1 MFEPSI
7 SSTFE
12 ASAETAPLSGI
23 TFGQATHPGRIRDE
37 NEDHHGA
44 APELGFFV
52 VADGVGGAPGGK
64 VASRLATAAMLYSLR
79 AGSPGDDVPDTPPRE
94 PHGSPSLHG
103 PRLIA
108 AALSAH
114 RMIRDYAVQNGCI
127 GAATTMAALWAAGD
141 HVHVANT
148 GDSRVYRLCGS
159 RLEQLTKDHS
169 MVQEHI
175 DRHGSLG
182 ERWVRALDHVVTQVL
197 GGRNAR
203 TPSVHL
209 ETRPLQHKE
218 VFLLCTDG
226 LTKMVSESE
235 IALILAASR
244 SPQLAADALIQL
256 ANDAGGFDNVTC
268 VVVHVE
274 PRAGATSARSS

>member
-12 ASAETAPLSGI
+12 ASAETAPPSGV
-23 TFGQATHPGRIRDE
+23 TFGQATHPGRLRAE

-64 VASRLATAAMLYSLR
+64 VAARLATAAMLYSLR
-79 AGSPGDDVPDTPPRE
+79 AGSPGDDLPDTPSRE
-94 PHGSPSLHG
+94 PRGSPSIHA

-114 RMIRDYAVQNGCI
+114 RMIRDFAVQNSCV
-127 GAATTMAALWAAGD
+127 GAATTMASLWVAGE

-148 GDSRVYRLCGS
+148 GDSRVYRLCGD
-159 RLEQLTKDHS
+159 RLEQLTKDHTL
-169 MVQEHI
+169 VQEHI
-175 DRHGSLG
+175 ERHGALG

-197 GGRNAR
+197 GGRSPR

-209 ETRPLQHKE
+209 ASRPIQQRE

-226 LTKMVSESE
+226 LTKMVAESE
-235 IALILAASR
+235 IALILAAAS
-244 SPQLAADALIQL
+244 SPQRAADALIEL
-256 ANDAGGFDNVTC
+256 ANDAGGLDNITC
-268 VVVHVE
+268 IVVHVD
-274 PRAGATSARSS
+274 PPADDVAS